1 MTQASKNGIS
11 DRRLLVHDKSELL
24 QDIHD
29 HPADQSCHWV
39 SIFKPLSFIVF
50 RDAQLAQ
57 HIFHGVSHR
66 PPIRFGAGD
75 FRAYAKWLGE
85 SGENG
90 MVNLIHVFLLICEL
104 HGSPQ

>member
-1 MTQASKNGIS
+1 VDNTQATYKLGDSHYK
-11 DRRLLVHDKSELL
+11 V
-24 QDIHD
+24 HD

-66 PPIRFGAGD
+66 RPIPFGAGD

-90 MVNLIHVFLLICEL
+90 MVNLIHVFLLVCEL